1 MRTSDTNAERLW
13 GISNVYR
20 PAGHGQVQDFT
31 AEREWRV
38 FENIPLK
45 DNLCAAIVP
54 DKYVIPFRSHLINK
68 QLDVPVLPIDM
79 LYDWGV

>member
-1 MRTSDTNAERLW
+1 MHLFNTSAKRLW
-13 GISNVYR
+13 GIVNVYR
-20 PAGHGQVQDFT
+20 PVGQGRVQDFT
-31 AEREWRV
+31 VEREWRV
-38 FENIPLK
+38 LNDIPLK

-54 DKYVIPFRSHLINK
+54 DYYVTRFRSRLINK